1 MSQKDDSLPWTRK
14 YIPKSIKDIEG
25 QDTAVA
31 ALKNFVVNFK
41 SKKDKENKTDSK
53 ETKIKETRLT
63 KKKAIIIHGAPGCGK
78 TSSVYALANDFDME
92 LLEINASDFRNEAQI
107 NAVLGHSSAQRS
119 LFFKKKLLLVDEL
132 DGVAGREDRG
142 GLTAIQN
149 LIETTNYPIIITANA
164 PYEQKF
170 SALRKKAELVEFHS
184 LQYTTVFN
192 VLKKICDAEKIK
204 YDEMTL
210 KGLARRAGGDLRG
223 AITDLQ
229 LLSTTGEISKESLEE
244 LGGRRQLESM
254 LQALVKVFKT
264 TDPNIALR
272 AFDNVDEE
280 IEKIFLWIDENLPRE
295 YDKADD
301 LARAYDVLSRADVMY
316 GRISKWQHWRFLSYV
331 SELLTAGIACSKK
344 EKYPKF
350 VQYQP
355 TQRILKIWIANQKY
369 LKRKAIAQKIAG
381 ATHSSIKE
389 VVKDMDYYKI
399 MFKKNKE
406 IGNKLA
412 EYFEF
417 DEEEVEWLKK

>member
-1 MSQKDDSLPWTRK
+1 MIKTKDDSLPWTKK

-41 SKKDKENKTDSK
+41 SKKDKNSSK
-53 ETKIKETRLT
+53 ETTQKETRLT

-78 TSSVYALANDFDME
+78 TSSVYALAHDFDLE
-92 LLEINASDFRNEAQI
+92 LLEINASDFRNETQI

-119 LFFKKKLLLVDEL
+119 LFFKEKLLLVDEL

-142 GLTAIQN
+142 GLTAIQD

-164 PYEQKF
+164 PYDQKF
-170 SALRKKAELVEFHS
+170 SSLRKKCELVEFQE
-184 LQYTTVFN
+184 LQYLTIFN

-210 KGLARRAGGDLRG
+210 KGLSRRAGGDLRG

-229 LLSTTGEISKESLEE
+229 LLSTTGEIAKESLEE

-264 TDPNIALR
+264 TDTKIALS
-272 AFDNVDEE
+272 AFENVDEDM
-280 IEKIFLWIDENLPRE
+280 EKIFLWIDENLPRE
-295 YDKADD
+295 YDKPED
-301 LARAYDVLSRADVMY
+301 LAKAYDVLSRADVIY
-316 GRISKWQHWRFLSYV
+316 GRISRWQHWRFLSYV
-331 SELLTAGIACSKK
+331 SELLTAGIAVSKK
-344 EKYPKF
+344 EKYAKF

-355 TQRILKIWIANQKY
+355 TQRILKIWMANQKY

-381 ATHSSIKE
+381 STHCSVKE
-389 VVKDMDYYKI
+389 VIKDMDYYRL
-399 MFKKNKE
+399 MFKKNKVM
-406 IGNKLA
+406 GNRIA
-412 EYFEF
+412 EELEL
-417 DEEEVEWLKK
+417 DDDEVEWLRK